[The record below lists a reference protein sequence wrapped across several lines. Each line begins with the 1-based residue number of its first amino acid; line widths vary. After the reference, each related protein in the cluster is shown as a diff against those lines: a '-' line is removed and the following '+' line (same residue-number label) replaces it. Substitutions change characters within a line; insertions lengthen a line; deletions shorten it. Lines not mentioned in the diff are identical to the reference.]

1 MGKEKKIEDI
11 LFSINN
17 LITEANNEENKSKF
31 PSEINSVSPKKF
43 VNDDISINEETI
55 DLQKKTNVNR
65 SWENI
70 KFSNYTNLLKFKE
83 TDNLKKETDEYLLLF
98 KKKLNFWISKELK
111 KILENE
117 LSIESK
123 KLLAEKLK

>member
-83 TDNLKKETDEYLLLF
+83 TDNLKQETDEYLLLF
-98 KKKLNFWISKELK
+98 KKKLNFWISRELK
-111 KILENE
+111 RILENE

-123 KLLAEKLK
+123 KLLAERLK

>member
-55 DLQKKTNVNR
+55 DLQKKTSINR

-98 KKKLNFWISKELK
+98 KKKINFWISKELK

-123 KLLAEKLK
+123 KLLAERLK

>member
-31 PSEINSVSPKKF
+31 PSEINPVSPKKF

-55 DLQKKTNVNR
+55 DLPKKTSVNR

-83 TDNLKKETDEYLLLF
+83 TDNLKQETDEYLLLF
-98 KKKLNFWISKELK
+98 KKKLNFWISRELK
-111 KILENE
+111 RILENE

-123 KLLAEKLK
+123 KLLAERLK

>member
-31 PSEINSVSPKKF
+31 PSEINPVSPKKF

-98 KKKLNFWISKELK
+98 KKKINFWISKELK

>member
-31 PSEINSVSPKKF
+31 PSEVNSVSPKKF

-55 DLQKKTNVNR
+55 DLQKKTSVNR

-98 KKKLNFWISKELK
+98 KKKINFWISKELK

>member
-83 TDNLKKETDEYLLLF
+83 TDNIKKETDEYLLLF
-98 KKKLNFWISKELK
+98 KEKINFWISKELK
-111 KILENE
+111 KILEDE

-123 KLLAEKLK
+123 KLLAERLK

>member
-98 KKKLNFWISKELK
+98 KKKLNFWISRELK
-111 KILENE
+111 RILENE

-123 KLLAEKLK
+123 KLLAERLK

>member
-55 DLQKKTNVNR
+55 DLPKKTSVNR

-83 TDNLKKETDEYLLLF
+83 TDNLKQETDEYLLLF

>member
-98 KKKLNFWISKELK
+98 KRKLNFWISKELK

>member
-55 DLQKKTNVNR
+55 DLPKKTSVNR

-98 KKKLNFWISKELK
+98 KKKLNFWISRELK
-111 KILENE
+111 RILENE

-123 KLLAEKLK
+123 KLLAERLK

>member
-31 PSEINSVSPKKF
+31 PSEINPVSPKKF

-83 TDNLKKETDEYLLLF
+83 TDNIKKETDEYLLLF
-98 KKKLNFWISKELK
+98 KEKINFWISKELK

-123 KLLAEKLK
+123 KLLAERLK

>member
-98 KKKLNFWISKELK
+98 KKKLDFWISKELK

-123 KLLAEKLK
+123 KLLAERLK

>member
-55 DLQKKTNVNR
+55 DLQKKN
-65 SWENI
+65 
-70 KFSNYTNLLKFKE
+70 
-83 TDNLKKETDEYLLLF
+83 
-98 KKKLNFWISKELK
+98 
-111 KILENE
+111 
-117 LSIESK
+117 
-123 KLLAEKLK
+123 

>member
-11 LFSINN
+11 LFSINK

-123 KLLAEKLK
+123 KLLAERLK

>member
-31 PSEINSVSPKKF
+31 PSEINPVSPKKF

-55 DLQKKTNVNR
+55 DLPKKTSVNR

-98 KKKLNFWISKELK
+98 KKKINFWISKELK

>member
-98 KKKLNFWISKELK
+98 KKKINFWISKELK

>member
-98 KKKLNFWISKELK
+98 KEKINFWISKELK

>member
-1 MGKEKKIEDI
+1 MDKEKKIEDI

-98 KKKLNFWISKELK
+98 KKKINFWISKELK

>member
-83 TDNLKKETDEYLLLF
+83 TDNIKKETDEYLLLF
-98 KKKLNFWISKELK
+98 KEKINFWISKELK

>member
-11 LFSINN
+11 LFSINK

-98 KKKLNFWISKELK
+98 KKKINFWISKELK

>member
-98 KKKLNFWISKELK
+98 KKKINFWISKELK

-123 KLLAEKLK
+123 KLLAERLK